1 MLARHEPR
9 DRLDPNEY
17 GKISNVSPTAA
28 DPNPTQVPRSTA
40 AYRRR
45 KALAARALELHREGR
60 DILEIAKEMEIS
72 ASRAASL
79 LTFALEKMP
88 GFDDAELV
96 QLSDVRLDA
105 LAAVFREQLHDTD
118 PKVRMA
124 AAREL
129 RQLEDQRARLIALG
143 MKT

>member
-17 GKISNVSPTAA
+17 GKISNVSPTTA

-79 LTFALEKMP
+79 LTFALEKLP

-96 QLSDVRLDA
+96 ALSDARLDS
-105 LAAVFREQLHDTD
+105 LAAVFRRSLDSDDE
-118 PKVRMA
+118 KIRMQA
-124 AAREL
+124 AESL
-129 RQLEDQRARLIALG
+129 RRLEADRARLIQLG